1 MQHGV
6 KNSCKLI
13 LLLKLKTIFLHYL
26 LSQAGSFLWAS
37 VRRGDSDWNAV
48 AESGAGHMHQCQQ
61 GCEVSTATLPEFV
74 SFNFTVGNSYL

>member
-1 MQHGV
+1 M
-6 KNSCKLI
+6 SSL
-13 LLLKLKTIFLHYL
+13 FA

-48 AESGAGHMHQCQQ
+48 AESGAGHVHQCQQ

-74 SFNFTVGNSYL
+74 SFNFTVGNQLSVRSQRSVCDLTLILYL